1 MTKTS
6 YYCYLDTPLGLL
18 CVQGDGEFLTDL
30 YLPNHKGPTNTHAGR
45 QKYAAPFTAVGQQL
59 AEYFAGARHSFDL
72 PLKLAGSPFQLRVW
86 RELIRIPYGTTI
98 TYSQLAQRIDRPS
111 ASRAVGHANSRNPI
125 SIIVPCHRVIG
136 ASGNLTGYAGGL
148 DAKRWLLDREA
159 GYLTAFSDGGDFQP
173 AVLTAMTR

>member
-1 MTKTS
+1 MTKAI
-6 YYCYLDTPLGLL
+6 YYCHLDSPLGLL
-18 CVQGDGEFLTDL
+18 YVQGDGEFLTGL
-30 YLPNHKGPTNTHAGR
+30 YLPNHQGR
-45 QKYAAPFTAVGQQL
+45 TDTPALRQQSAAPFAAASQQL
-59 AEYFAGARHSFDL
+59 AEYFAGARRSFDL

-86 RELIRIPYGTTI
+86 RELVRIPYGRTI
-98 TYSQLAQRIDRPS
+98 TYAELARRIGRSS

-148 DAKRWLLDREA
+148 DAKRWLLNREA
-159 GYLTAFSDGGDFQP
+159 GYSPAFSDGGDFQP